1 MTGLSLIKKNKSAI
15 YITMILF
22 LLVLVAI
29 SGYFMNTSK
38 NLGNKK
44 TELTKNK
51 ATISIQP
58 LVFSQ
63 EVENKN
69 KFILSADSAKF
80 FQEQGKGILKNF
92 SITYI
97 YNGGKK
103 LTISGANAEVNIN
116 ANRDFSQDISIANI
130 YSGGKITA
138 VSSEGYR
145 FETKDLVWN
154 GDRKVISTKE
164 PITFYGKNFKLTGEG
179 LNADIN
185 NEEIEIT
192 SKVDVTAAPESLDKL
207 KPENTNIKNPLGRK
221 IYQ

>member
-130 YSGGKITA
+130 YSGG
-138 VSSEGYR
+138 
-145 FETKDLVWN
+145 
-154 GDRKVISTKE
+154 
-164 PITFYGKNFKLTGEG
+164 
-179 LNADIN
+179 DIDG
-185 NEEIEIT
+185 
-192 SKVDVTAAPESLDKL
+192 VF
-207 KPENTNIKNPLGRK
+207 
-221 IYQ
+221 